1 MMHLVPELDSKAER
15 LSGRFQLGRFTDWE
29 TENER
34 ESLSTAPH
42 WNCCVLQSACDPQSC
57 RKEESV
63 SSKQERSRNKRE
75 GSSVCERND
84 VHLLS
89 LPYLKQETMSLLS
102 LPFWFWHIKLTQI
115 LAQAW
120 CEWKIASCFHFR
132 GPSYSA
138 KGLLLF
144 L

>member
-1 MMHLVPELDSKAER
+1 MHLVPELDSKAER

-102 LPFWFWHIKLTQI
+102 LPFWF
-115 LAQAW
+115 
-120 CEWKIASCFHFR
+120 
-132 GPSYSA
+132 
-138 KGLLLF
+138 
-144 L
+144 